1 LFSFRADRQFVLA
14 RESWKMRHGRKR
26 LFFGSLLWIF
36 AAPAFATTIQAR
48 DASSH
53 VGQFATVEG
62 VVAQVY
68 TRLNHTTYIDIGG
81 RYPKQAISGVVFARD
96 SSAVGDVRGLS
107 GSKIRISGT
116 IYLFRG
122 YPEIM
127 ITSPNQMR
135 TAR

>member
-1 LFSFRADRQFVLA
+1 
-14 RESWKMRHGRKR
+14 MRHGTER
-26 LFFGSLLWIF
+26 LFVCALWLIF
-36 AAPAFATTIQAR
+36 AAPALATTIEAH
-48 DASSH
+48 DANLH

-62 VVAQVY
+62 VVAEVN

-96 SSAVGDVRGLS
+96 ASKVGDVTGLS
-107 GSKIRISGT
+107 GSKIRLSGT

-127 ITSPNQMR
+127 ITSPDQIR

>member
-1 LFSFRADRQFVLA
+1 M
-14 RESWKMRHGRKR
+14 WKTFMKYGIKR
-26 LFFGSLLWIF
+26 LFIGSLWLIF
-36 AAPAFATTIQAR
+36 ATPAFATTIQAR
-48 DASSH
+48 DANSH

-62 VVAQVY
+62 VVAEVY
-68 TRLNHTTYIDIGG
+68 TRLSHTTYIDIGG

-96 SSAVGDVRGLS
+96 ASKVGDVTGLS
-107 GSKIRISGT
+107 GSKIRLSGT

-127 ITSPNQMR
+127 ITSPNQIR